1 MEGWLVVSHLGLLF
15 WSPPKKELEVGR
27 GVLGMRSE
35 FSRELLGLSGGSEG
49 SLFSSEAVVVELAV
63 AGVATSGGVSLVG
76 GAWGLSGEEV
86 ALVLVISCTWS
97 LLTSCWLAG
106 S

>member
-1 MEGWLVVSHLGLLF
+1 MLG
-15 WSPPKKELEVGR
+15 R
-27 GVLGMRSE
+27 RSE
-35 FSRELLGLSGGSEG
+35 FSGELLGLSGVSEG

-63 AGVATSGGVSLVG
+63 GGVATSGGVSFVRGVWELG
-76 GAWGLSGEEV
+76 GEEV